1 MRTKKEMN
9 EKIDLI
15 CVNVVRFT
23 ALCIAV
29 VLVLSLFKECV
40 Q

>member
-23 ALCIAV
+23 ALLIALLLV
-29 VLVLSLFKECV
+29 VSLIKEILC
-40 Q
+40 